1 MTSEVYE
8 LVRVVMGDD
17 SKNYMIQPTLTY
29 VKLIHIA
36 NLIYKEPLLR
46 PWAFGVHLL

>member
-17 SKNYMIQPTLTY
+17 SK
-29 VKLIHIA
+29 KLYDPAYLDVCEVNPYSQSDLQRAIA
-36 NLIYKEPLLR
+36 STMG
-46 PWAFGVHLL
+46 FCVHLL